1 MQPAAL
7 SCLVRAVVAGTI
19 VPACLATSVAT
30 AQGYPAKPVRIIVP
44 FAAGGP
50 NDILAR
56 AVGQE
61 LSRNLGQP
69 VITDNRP
76 GGGTVIGTEIA
87 ARAPAD
93 GYTLLMASTA
103 HTVNPTLRRSLPF
116 DTLKDFAH
124 VILIAKAANI
134 LIVHPSVP
142 VRSVRSLIAL
152 ARSKPG
158 EVAFASGG
166 NGTSTHLTG
175 ALLGSE
181 AKARMIHVPYKG
193 GAPAVTALISGE
205 VSWMF
210 GTFLASIPHI
220 RSGRA
225 RAIATGGLKRTPVLP
240 DVPTVAESLPGFE
253 SVGWYGVL
261 VPAGTPSAVIAK
273 LNAEINRGLKDLHP
287 VLLRDGAETT
297 GGTPEE
303 FAAHFRAEM
312 SKWAALLKEIGL
324 KPM

>member
-1 MQPAAL
+1 MQHGRTIAPLAGVIALTCLGAGAA
-7 SCLVRAVVAGTI
+7 A
-19 VPACLATSVAT
+19 
-30 AQGYPAKPVRIIVP
+30 AQSFPDRPIRIIVP

-56 AVGQE
+56 AVGKN
-61 LSRNLGQP
+61 LSEKLGQQ
-69 VITDNRP
+69 VIADNRP

-93 GYTLLMASTA
+93 GYTLLMASTS

-124 VILIAKAANI
+124 VILIAKAPNI
-134 LIVHPSVP
+134 LVVHPSVP
-142 VRSVRSLIAL
+142 ARSVRTLIEL
-152 ARSKPG
+152 SRRKPG
-158 EVAFASGG
+158 EVAYGSGG

-175 ALLGSE
+175 ALLSSM
-181 AKARMIHVPYKG
+181 AKVKMIHVPYKG

-220 RSGRA
+220 RSGRM
-225 RAIATGGLKRTPVLP
+225 RVIATGGLKRSAVLP
-240 DVPTVAESLPGFE
+240 DASTVAETLPGFE

-261 VPAGTPSAVIAK
+261 APAGTPQAVIAK

-287 VLLRDGAETT
+287 ILLRDGAETI
-297 GGTPEE
+297 GGTPGE

-312 SKWAALLKEIGL
+312 TKWAALLKEIGL
-324 KPM
+324 QPM

>member
-1 MQPAAL
+1 MQHGKAIATLAGVIALTCLGTGTAA
-7 SCLVRAVVAGTI
+7 
-19 VPACLATSVAT
+19 
-30 AQGYPAKPVRIIVP
+30 AQSFPDRPIRIIVP

-56 AVGQE
+56 AVGKN
-61 LSRNLGQP
+61 LSEKLGQQ
-69 VITDNRP
+69 VIADNRP

-93 GYTLLMASTA
+93 GYTLLMASTS

-116 DTLKDFAH
+116 DTLRDFSH
-124 VILIAKAANI
+124 VILIAKAPNI
-134 LIVHPSVP
+134 LVVHPSVP
-142 VRSVRSLIAL
+142 ARSVRSLIAL
-152 ARSKPG
+152 SRTKPG
-158 EVAFASGG
+158 EVAYASGG

-175 ALLGSE
+175 ALLSSM
-181 AKARMIHVPYKG
+181 AKVKMIHVPYKG

-220 RSGRA
+220 RSGRM
-225 RAIATGGLKRTPVLP
+225 RVIATGGLKRSTVLP
-240 DVPTVAESLPGFE
+240 DAPTVAETLPGFE

-261 VPAGTPSAVIAK
+261 APAGTPQAVIAK
-273 LNAEINRGLKDLHP
+273 LNAEINRGLKDLQP
-287 VLLRDGAETT
+287 ILLRDGAETI
-297 GGTPEE
+297 GGTPGE

-312 SKWAALLKEIGL
+312 AKWAALLKEIGL
-324 KPM
+324 QP

>member
-1 MQPAAL
+1 MQPTAL
-7 SCLVRAVVAGTI
+7 SCLVRAVVAATI
-19 VPACLATSVAT
+19 VPACLAAGVAN
-30 AQGYPAKPVRIIVP
+30 AQSYPAKPIRIIVP

-56 AVGQE
+56 VVGKS
-61 LSRNLGQP
+61 LSDNLGQQ

-87 ARAPAD
+87 ARSPAD

-116 DTLKDFAH
+116 DTLKDFEH
-124 VILIAKAANI
+124 VIMIAKAPNI
-134 LIVHPSVP
+134 LVVHPSVP
-142 VRSVRSLIAL
+142 VKSVKSLIAL

-158 EVAFASGG
+158 AVAFASGG

-175 ALLGSE
+175 ELLSSM
-181 AKARMIHVPYKG
+181 AKVKMIHVPYKG
-193 GAPAVTALISGE
+193 GAPAVVDLMSGQ

-220 RSGRA
+220 RSGRM

-240 DVPTVAESLPGFE
+240 DVPTVAETLPGFE

-261 VPAGTPSAVIAK
+261 VPAGTPRAVVSK
-273 LNAEINRGLKDLHP
+273 LNAEINRGLKDLQP
-287 VLLRDGAETT
+287 VLIKDGAETI

-312 SKWAALLKEIGL
+312 AKWAALVKEIGL
-324 KPM
+324 KPN